1 MSCSRPIA
9 DINLSGHRRP
19 MLDDSSDEVVRPYP
33 LVAEAIRAGD
43 WPETALLLDRY
54 PEMRTL
60 NVPAFGSWLH
70 YACAHGTVEI
80 AAGLISQG
88 FEASSKGGPYCITP
102 LAFAASS
109 GKADIVRLLLGLGAS
124 LDTSTSERNPL
135 FRAVLARS
143 EEVTR
148 LLLEAGIDTTPRYRL
163 GSVDETVDVVAFAM
177 LQGARDLARII
188 ALRDGGGDE
197 DCARSAMADGLR
209 VAHAIT
215 SS

>member
-1 MSCSRPIA
+1 
-9 DINLSGHRRP
+9 
-19 MLDDSSDEVVRPYP
+19 MLGDSSDEVVRPYP
-33 LVAEAIRAGD
+33 LVTEAIRTGN

-88 FEASSKGGPYCITP
+88 FEVSSKAGPYCVTP

-109 GKADIVRLLLGLGAS
+109 SKADIVRLLLGLGAS

-143 EEVTR
+143 EEITR
-148 LLLEAGIDTTPRYRL
+148 LLLDAEIDTTPRYRL
-163 GSVDETVDVVAFAM
+163 GSVEETVDAVGFAM
-177 LQGARDLARII
+177 LHGARDLARII
-188 ALRDGGGDE
+188 ALREGGGDE
-197 DCARSAMADGLR
+197 NYASSAMAEGLR
-209 VAHAIT
+209 IAHAIT
-215 SS
+215 SD